1 MFKAI
6 ATTETKMQIEDHL
19 RQLEESL
26 LDPAVRKNAELVS
39 SLLADDF
46 IEFGSS
52 GRVFD
57 KASII
62 EDLKNEPPRPASL
75 LSDFAVRPLAPGTM
89 LVNYQST
96 RRDPFHKPLSQTWRS
111 SIWVQRNGR
120 WQITFHQGTQI
131 PPSL

>member
-1 MFKAI
+1 
-6 ATTETKMQIEDHL
+6 MQIEDHL

-26 LDPAVRKNAELVS
+26 LDPTVRKNAELVS

-52 GRVFD
+52 GKVFD

-75 LSDFAVRPLAPGTM
+75 LSDFAVRPLAPEAM
-89 LVNYQST
+89 LVNYRTT
-96 RRDPFHKPLSQTWRS
+96 RRDPFHKPLSQAWRS
-111 SIWVQRNGR
+111 SIWVQRDGR

-131 PPSL
+131 PPSR

>member
-1 MFKAI
+1 MFKSI

-75 LSDFAVRPLAPGTM
+75 LSDFAVRPLSPEAM
-89 LVNYQST
+89 LVNYRTT
-96 RRDPFHKPLSQTWRS
+96 RRDQFHKPLSQARRS
-111 SIWVQRNGR
+111 SIWVQRDGR

-131 PPSL
+131 PPSR